1 MTLAD
6 AQNVSQQAE
15 IVDRLRAQ
23 PHHQLR
29 VKGDRGAVQLDIDTE
44 FAAPWTVIFGPSG
57 SGKSSLLRA
66 ACGLV
71 PQLDVEFRRWDK
83 SEWLEVQGPSRSM
96 PTAWRE
102 IAYAPQ
108 GTAIFPHLSVREN
121 IEFGLRSRGVK
132 DTADYVGAAI
142 DTFSLG
148 PLLKRMPR
156 ELSGGE
162 RQGVSLARAFAVP
175 HAKLMLLDE
184 PFNGIGRSMR
194 DALLPRMRERL
205 AQLGVPAISVT
216 HDVEEAILL
225 EADVLRLD
233 AGKSIARGSA
243 LHVLDEER
251 RHMRKALDL

>member
-1 MTLAD
+1 M
-6 AQNVSQQAE
+6 VE
-15 IVDRLRAQ
+15 VVDHLILP

-29 VKGDRGAVQLDIDTE
+29 VKGDRGAVQLDVAAE
-44 FAAPWTVIFGPSG
+44 FFAPWSIIFGPSG
-57 SGKSSLLRA
+57 SGKSSMMRA

-71 PQLDVEFRRWDK
+71 PE
-83 SEWLEVQGPSRSM
+83 LEVQFRRFKGTGEKGEWVEVEGPSRSL

-121 IEFGLRSRGVK
+121 IEFGLKSRGVK
-132 DTADYVGAAI
+132 DTEGFVEGSI
-142 DTFSLG
+142 ELFSLG

-184 PFNGIGRSMR
+184 PFNGIDRAMR
-194 DALLPRMRERL
+194 DALLPRMRARL
-205 AQLGVPAISVT
+205 AALGIPAISVT

-233 AGKSIARGSA
+233 AGKAIARGHA

-251 RHMRKALDL
+251 RHMRKALDV

>member
-1 MTLAD
+1 MAETH
-6 AQNVSQQAE
+6 NVE
-15 IVDRLRAQ
+15 VVDRLPLA

-29 VKGDRGAVQLDIDTE
+29 VHGKRGAVQMDVSAD
-44 FAAPWTVIFGPSG
+44 FFAPWTVIFGPSG
-57 SGKSSLLRA
+57 SGKSSLLRS

-71 PQLDVEFRRWDK
+71 PKIDVEFRRWQDGA
-83 SEWLEVQGPSRSM
+83 WTEVQGPSRRL
-96 PTAWRE
+96 PTSWRE
-102 IAYAPQ
+102 LAYAPQ
-108 GTAIFPHLSVREN
+108 GTAIFPHLNVRDN
-121 IEFGLRSRGVK
+121 IEFGLKSRGVK
-132 DTADYVGAAI
+132 DTDGFVDAAI
-142 DTFSLG
+142 DLFSLG

-194 DALLPRMRERL
+194 DALLPRMRDRL
-205 AQLGVPAISVT
+205 AKLGVPALSVT

-225 EADVLRLD
+225 EADVLRLEE
-233 AGKSIARGSA
+233 GKVVARGHA
-243 LHVLDEER
+243 LYVLDEER

>member
-1 MTLAD
+1 
-6 AQNVSQQAE
+6 
-15 IVDRLRAQ
+15 
-23 PHHQLR
+23 
-29 VKGDRGAVQLDIDTE
+29 VQIDVATE

-71 PQLDVEFRRWDK
+71 PQLEVEFRRWENG
-83 SEWLEVQGPSRSM
+83 EWLEVQGPSRHM

-108 GTAIFPHLSVREN
+108 GTAIFPHLSVRQN
-121 IEFGLRSRGVK
+121 IEFGMRSRGVK
-132 DTADYVGAAI
+132 DTDGFVDAAI
-142 DTFSLG
+142 ETFSLG

-184 PFNGIGRSMR
+184 PFNGIGRTMR
-194 DALLPRMRERL
+194 DALLPRMRDRL
-205 AQLGVPAISVT
+205 AKLGVPAISVT

-225 EADVLRLD
+225 DADVLRLD
-233 AGKSIARGSA
+233 AGKPIARGHA
-243 LHVLDEER
+243 LYVLDEER